1 MPHIFFLIAIIVG
14 LFYGVYKIFI
24 YGLKTFVLIDERF
37 VSNVKERNNTLLN
50 FFLTNDEDETLEEK
64 DRKKLKRI
72 NTALSF
78 DFFISTFL
86 AFLWV
91 IYPFMLIQLTPD
103 EIAKRSPE
111 DKYIGRWLGLI
122 VIISNI
128 LSLRFIKNGKLF
140 SKQSILLVKLL
151 SACILL
157 VTCLMVT
164 VFIKKIYL
172 SNIVNIIFTC
182 LWLSN
187 SMIGLFFSYSNK
199 DI

>member
-1 MPHIFFLIAIIVG
+1 
-14 LFYGVYKIFI
+14 
-24 YGLKTFVLIDERF
+24 
-37 VSNVKERNNTLLN
+37 
-50 FFLTNDEDETLEEK
+50 
-64 DRKKLKRI
+64 
-72 NTALSF
+72 
-78 DFFISTFL
+78 
-86 AFLWV
+86 
-91 IYPFMLIQLTPD
+91 MLIQLTPD
-103 EIAKRSPE
+103 EIEKRSPE

-164 VFIKKIYL
+164 VFTKKIYL
-172 SNIVNIIFTC
+172 SNIVNIILTC

-187 SMIGLFFSYSNK
+187 SIIGLFFSYSNK

>member
-1 MPHIFFLIAIIVG
+1 MPHIFFLIAVIVG
-14 LFYGVYKIFI
+14 LFYGVYKIFV

-50 FFLTNDEDETLEEK
+50 FFLTNDEDETLEEE

-72 NTALSF
+72 NTALRF

-86 AFLWV
+86 AFLWLV
-91 IYPFMLIQLTPD
+91 YPFMLIQLTPD
-103 EIAKRSPE
+103 EIAEKAPE

-164 VFIKKIYL
+164 VFTKKIYL
-172 SNIVNIIFTC
+172 SNIINIILTC

>member
-50 FFLTNDEDETLEEK
+50 FFLTNDEDETLEEQ

-72 NTALSF
+72 NTALRF

-86 AFLWV
+86 AFLWLV
-91 IYPFMLIQLTPD
+91 YPFMLIQLTPD
-103 EIAKRSPE
+103 EIEKRSPE

-122 VIISNI
+122 VIISNL

-164 VFIKKIYL
+164 VFTKKIYL
-172 SNIVNIIFTC
+172 SNIINIILTC